1 MATQKLMQGVRILE
15 VASWT
20 FVPAAGAVL
29 ADWGAD
35 VVKVEHPVTGDP
47 QRGLITSGLMPGGAA
62 GGVNFMVEQPNR
74 GKRSVGLN
82 IASPDGLELLYRL
95 VETSD
100 VFLTNFLPQTLS
112 RLKIDV
118 DSLRARNPRIIYVR
132 GTGQGV
138 RGPHSHKGG
147 YDGASYWARGGI
159 ADALTPADRDW
170 PLGQGSPGFGDLNG
184 GMTIAGAISA
194 ALFSRERTG
203 EAPVVDVSLLAMAMW
218 TMSPL
223 VVASKLFGLNR
234 IPSGPRTQNPNP
246 LVNMYRTKDDRFLTL
261 MMLESD
267 RWWPDLCQHLD
278 RPDLADDPR
287 FVDAAARSEHREEC
301 ITTLDEIFGQRTL
314 DEWKD
319 KLETAG
325 GVWAPVQSVRE
336 LHDDPQAVANGYL
349 QDVTADDGTTSFTL
363 VANPVQFNELPPDLR
378 RAPEHGEHTEDLLL
392 ELGVGW
398 EDIAR
403 FKESGAIL

>member
-1 MATQKLMQGVRILE
+1 
-15 VASWT
+15 
-20 FVPAAGAVL
+20 
-29 ADWGAD
+29 
-35 VVKVEHPVTGDP
+35 
-47 QRGLITSGLMPGGAA
+47 
-62 GGVNFMVEQPNR
+62 
-74 GKRSVGLN
+74 
-82 IASPDGLELLYRL
+82 
-95 VETSD
+95 
-100 VFLTNFLPQTLS
+100 
-112 RLKIDV
+112 V
-118 DSLRARNPRIIYVR
+118 DSLRVRNPRIIYVR

-378 RAPEHGEHTEDLLL
+378 RAPAHGEHTEDLLL

>member
-118 DSLRARNPRIIYVR
+118 DSLRARNPKIIYVR

-138 RGPHSHKGG
+138 RGPHAHKGG

-287 FVDAAARSEHREEC
+287 FADAGARSEHREEC

-325 GVWAPVQSVRE
+325 GVWAPVQTVRE

-349 QDVTADDGTTSFTL
+349 QDVTADDGTTTFTL

-392 ELGVGW
+392 ELGVEW